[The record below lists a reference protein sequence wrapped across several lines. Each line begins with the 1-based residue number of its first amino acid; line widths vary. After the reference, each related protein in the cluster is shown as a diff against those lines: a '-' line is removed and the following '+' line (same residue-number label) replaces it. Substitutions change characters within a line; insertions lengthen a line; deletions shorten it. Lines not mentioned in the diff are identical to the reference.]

1 MAAVVLSGR
10 VDTHGYGLPFG
21 WHSGNVW
28 NTFTEECAR
37 IPNVGAEQMPGFLAQ
52 VVQDRHGRAAWQLR
66 LREEKAPLLQR
77 IEVQGHSIK
86 SLCQE
91 AKDCAGVYCEQ
102 KRLLTEIHEV
112 AMAGVRSQ
120 LVSLEAQLLE
130 LKSQI
135 GAAQSQNANLVRE
148 NFALMQIEKHT
159 MEIMNSQNVE
169 LSKMKSERERTNE
182 QSEREAMEEAD
193 AHSQHVR

>member
-1 MAAVVLSGR
+1 M
-10 VDTHGYGLPFG
+10 
-21 WHSGNVW
+21 
-28 NTFTEECAR
+28 
-37 IPNVGAEQMPGFLAQ
+37 GAEQMPGFLAQ

-66 LREEKAPLLQR
+66 LREEKVPLLQR
-77 IEVQGHSIK
+77 IKVQGNSINI
-86 SLCQE
+86 LCQE
-91 AKDCAGVYCEQ
+91 AKDCAGVCCEQ

-148 NFALMQIEKHT
+148 NFALMQIEEHT
-159 MEIMNSQNVE
+159 TEIMNSQNVE
-169 LSKMKSERERTNE
+169 LTKMKS
-182 QSEREAMEEAD
+182 A
-193 AHSQHVR
+193 

>member
-1 MAAVVLSGR
+1 MATAVLSGCI
-10 VDTHGYGLPFG
+10 DTHGYGLPFG
-21 WHSGNVW
+21 WHSGKVW
-28 NTFTEECAR
+28 RKSTEECAR

-66 LREEKAPLLQR
+66 LREGKSPLLQR
-77 IEVQGHSIK
+77 IVVQGNSIK
-86 SLCQE
+86 ILCQE

-102 KRLLTEIHEV
+102 KRLLTEIHEG

-130 LKSQI
+130 LKSQNC
-135 GAAQSQNANLVRE
+135 AAQSQNANLVRE
-148 NFALMQIEKHT
+148 NFSLMQIEKHT
-159 MEIMNSQNVE
+159 TEIMNSQNVE
-169 LSKMKSERERTNE
+169 LWKIKSERERTNE

>member
-1 MAAVVLSGR
+1 
-10 VDTHGYGLPFG
+10 
-21 WHSGNVW
+21 
-28 NTFTEECAR
+28 
-37 IPNVGAEQMPGFLAQ
+37 MPGFLAQ
-52 VVQDRHGRAAWQLR
+52 VVQNRHGRAAWQLK

-77 IEVQGHSIK
+77 IEVQGNSIK
-86 SLCQE
+86 SLYRE

-148 NFALMQIEKHT
+148 NFALMQIEMHT
-159 MEIMNSQNVE
+159 TEIMNSQNVE

>member
-1 MAAVVLSGR
+1 MLAAHQFASNSARYVREGGGTTPRPLDKSHSRFARRRFAQGGLLIQMATAVLSGR

-28 NTFTEECAR
+28 RTFTEECAR

-77 IEVQGHSIK
+77 IEVQGNSIK

-102 KRLLTEIHEV
+102 KRIFFTSDTCQYAPRMLDI
-112 AMAGVRSQ
+112 
-120 LVSLEAQLLE
+120 
-130 LKSQI
+130 
-135 GAAQSQNANLVRE
+135 N
-148 NFALMQIEKHT
+148 
-159 MEIMNSQNVE
+159 
-169 LSKMKSERERTNE
+169 
-182 QSEREAMEEAD
+182 D
-193 AHSQHVR
+193 